1 MSNLF
6 PRWWNCAMLNLNWLK
21 IYPLFWD
28 QLFRISKLLK
38 IQIDCF
44 LIGKNLIKLLMQL
57 WQIDIHSYLLKDGLL
72 QINSVEKFRLG
83 KHKMNKMK
91 LLRWLKYA
99 QLLLFVES
107 WKNLELLLL
116 NNLRTFTFVYQEKRL
131 IWLVQ
136 VRTFKYIWD

>member
-6 PRWWNCAMLNLNWLK
+6 QRCRNCAMLSLNWLK
-21 IYPLFWD
+21 TYLLFWD

-38 IQIDCF
+38 IQINCF

-83 KHKMNKMK
+83 KHKMNKVK
-91 LLRWLKYA
+91 LLQWLKYA
-99 QLLLFVES
+99 PLLLFVELWRNS
-107 WKNLELLLL
+107 VSRLL
-116 NNLRTFTFVYQEKRL
+116 NNLRISIFVCPEKL
-131 IWLVQ
+131 LLWLGQ